1 LHNNIYGNYLLSDK
15 SGVPVEARMVNIP
28 AISIPMYGIRFKIPV
43 ISPNGIKVFD
53 TNNIRVNTGQH
64 RYDDHFDY
72 KT

>member
-1 LHNNIYGNYLLSDK
+1 VKPG
-15 SGVPVEARMVNIP
+15 MVNIP

-43 ISPNGIKVFD
+43 ISPNGIKLFD